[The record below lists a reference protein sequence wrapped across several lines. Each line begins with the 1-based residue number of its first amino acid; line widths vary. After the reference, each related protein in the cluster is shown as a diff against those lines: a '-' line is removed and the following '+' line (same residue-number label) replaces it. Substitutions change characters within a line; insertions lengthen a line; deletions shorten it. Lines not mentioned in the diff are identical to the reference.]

1 MGKDKIGQIM
11 KRVSMQGLIESSRKT
26 SYSAKKTMI
35 TKLANSDVPDN
46 QIIMQL
52 SGHKNVQSLNC
63 YKQASLK
70 QQQHMSHILS
80 SYKDKDRMKDKECF
94 RYNIASNLAMP
105 SLG

>member
-1 MGKDKIGQIM
+1 MGKDEIGQIM
-11 KRVSMQGLIESSRKT
+11 KRISTQGLKEGRTT

-35 TKLANSDVPDN
+35 TKLANSDVPDS
-46 QIIMQL
+46 QIMHL

-80 SYKDKDRMKDKECF
+80 S
-94 RYNIASNLAMP
+94 
-105 SLG
+105 SLKIKIE